1 MNYADFITSKTRRQP
16 ATGLEPMPFTAPLFP
31 FQGDLT
37 AWALRQGRAALF
49 EDTGLGK
56 TPQQLEWAHQV
67 RCATGRPVLGIAPLG
82 VVAQTA
88 AQAKVFGIPDVRV
101 IRDASEAG
109 DGISLINIDRAV
121 KMDMS
126 RFGGVFLDES
136 SILKNDTGR
145 TRNAL
150 IEAVSDVPYRL
161 CCTATP
167 APNDHTEIG
176 NHAEFLGVMDHRVM
190 LSTFFINDLS
200 NTIAPWRL
208 KRHAEEEFWA
218 WVSSWARC
226 VTLPSDVGDYDDSSY
241 ILPKL
246 HRHRLEV
253 EVDIVEG
260 RNASELFRNATMSA
274 TTLHKER
281 RSTSAERAR
290 AIANQVALEPDE
302 AWVIWC
308 DTDYEGA
315 ELRKRLP
322 DHAVEVH
329 GSDSPEK
336 KAERLLGFANG
347 DFKILITKPK
357 IAGFGMNWQHCAR
370 MAEVGV
376 NFEWESFYQKV
387 RRIWRFGQTRECH
400 VYSAVASTEGK
411 VWSDR
416 EAKADKNDHLR
427 SAMLNAS
434 RQACRA
440 RAAQQKYNPLH
451 RAAVPAWLRSL

>member
-1 MNYADFITSKTRRQP
+1 MDYQSFIASKARRVPP
-16 ATGLEPMPFTAPLFP
+16 AGLTPEPFTAPLFS
-31 FQGDLT
+31 FQGELT
-37 AWALRQGRAALF
+37 AWALQQGRAALF

-56 TPQQLEWAHQV
+56 TVQQLEWAHQV
-67 RCATGRPVLGIAPLG
+67 RRATGRPVLGIAPLG

-88 AQAKVFGIPDVRV
+88 AQAATFGIPGVRV
-101 IRDASEAG
+101 IRDGAEVG
-109 DGISLINIDRAV
+109 DGINLINVDRAV

-126 RFGGVFLDES
+126 GFGGVFLDES

-150 IEAVSDVPYRL
+150 IEGVADVPFRL

-200 NTIAPWRL
+200 NTVAPWRL
-208 KRHAEEEFWA
+208 KRHAEAEFWG

-226 VTLPSDVGDYDDSSY
+226 VTLPSDVGDYDDSGY
-241 ILPKL
+241 VLPALHL
-246 HRHRLEV
+246 HRMDV
-253 EVDIVEG
+253 DVDIVEG
-260 RNASELFRNATMSA
+260 RGAELFRNATLSA
-274 TTLHKER
+274 TSLHKER
-281 RSTSAERAR
+281 RQTCEARAR
-290 AIANQVALEPDE
+290 AIANQIAEEPNE
-302 AWVIWC
+302 PWIVWC

-329 GSDSPEK
+329 GSDTPEQ
-336 KAERLLGFANG
+336 KAERLLGFARG
-347 DFKILITKPK
+347 DFKILITKPR

-370 MAEVGV
+370 MAMVGV
-376 NFEWESFYQKV
+376 SYEWESFYQRI
-387 RRIWRFGQTRECH
+387 RRCWRFGQTREVH
-400 VYSAVASTEGK
+400 VYCAVASTEGK
-411 VWSDR
+411 VWAAL
-416 EAKADKNDHLR
+416 EHKQENNDSLR
-427 SAMLNAS
+427 SAMLDAS

-440 RAAQQKYNPLH
+440 RASQQKYNPLH
-451 RAAVPAWLRSL
+451 RAAVPSWIRSK